1 MQTLSATQITLRP
14 MNAEY
19 ASFKCNETL
28 SGLIHTPKDKGYTV
42 LLDGGYILGDFD
54 CEICAIKTISFLC
67 IDVERAD
74 KSAGM
79 TYEAYKK
86 AFMDGAASHK

>member
-1 MQTLSATQITLRP
+1 MPILSATQITLRP

-19 ASFKCNETL
+19 ATFKCNETL
-28 SGLIHTPKDKGYTV
+28 SGLIHTPKENEYTV

-54 CEICAIKTISFLC
+54 CEICAIKTISLLC
-67 IDVERAD
+67 VDIEHAE
-74 KSAGM
+74 KSAGI

-86 AFMDGAASHK
+86 AFMAGAASIK